1 MNRIEIPEA
10 GVVVDIPASYAE
22 MTRPQLFYVM
32 QQLEALQCGRIT
44 LVECRVRVLYKLAGI
59 KRTICSIVWERLHP
73 AAARLRSEKITLMA
87 EELLGFLFS
96 ADADNLLPAFN
107 CLENHIPIL
116 RIGRRR
122 FIGPGDG
129 LMDIS
134 VEELIAADAELTL
147 YTATKDPCHIDNML
161 ATLYRRPGPRQP
173 AGRHVEPLDIDHTER
188 AARVFRFVPTW
199 KKYLFLLWYS
209 ACVDNLQHGTFTING
224 REVSFAPLFNNDE
237 PSGKSLGWLGTL
249 FNLAERRTFGD
260 LKETSATG
268 IIDILLL
275 LLNDKYNAD
284 NARKNN
290 TAD

>member
-1 MNRIEIPEA
+1 MP
-10 GVVVDIPASYAE
+10 V
-22 MTRPQLFYVM
+22 
-32 QQLEALQCGRIT
+32 
-44 LVECRVRVLYKLAGI
+44 
-59 KRTICSIVWERLHP
+59 
-73 AAARLRSEKITLMA
+73 
-87 EELLGFLFS
+87 
-96 ADADNLLPAFN
+96 
-107 CLENHIPIL
+107 L

-188 AARVFRFVPTW
+188 AARVFRFVPAWKNICFCFGIRHASTTSSTEPLQSTAAKFHLPRCSTTMNLPESRSAGLERYSTW
-199 KKYLFLLWYS
+199 Q
-209 ACVDNLQHGTFTING
+209 N
-224 REVSFAPLFNNDE
+224 
-237 PSGKSLGWLGTL
+237 
-249 FNLAERRTFGD
+249 AELFGD